1 MKDFSI
7 QSFKSTTPYPKPL
20 NELVFRS
27 ADSFQPANPV
37 EALKLKELA
46 RGKRKERQFMMK
58 LHRQYELDNMKRL
71 GGTGDP
77 DGPSF
82 VLGLQKRILKKSSS
96 SPLLLINRSLPAR
109 QRDVGLLTSNQSF
122 GGQSG

>member
-1 MKDFSI
+1 MRDFSI

-37 EALKLKELA
+37 EALKLKEMA

-71 GGTGDP
+71 GKLDTFVNLFIEIFLMI
-77 DGPSF
+77 SF
-82 VLGLQKRILKKSSS
+82 SCC
-96 SPLLLINRSLPAR
+96 P
-109 QRDVGLLTSNQSF
+109 
-122 GGQSG
+122 